1 MATYARPVAEKFKKY
16 RKTEDNLGKCVEAA

>member
-16 RKTEDNLGKCVEAA
+16 RKIEDNLGECVEAA